1 VSRVALES
9 IRFETPIDVI
19 NALVGMPPRADG
31 TCWVRSKPT
40 SNCLREITVEG
51 QVPTGRI
58 ANVVR
63 LQSKRL
69 SEVYDKGY
77 TYRIS
82 VPEKKLAPSK
92 GDLRRQRQRQRQR
105 QQQES

>member
-1 VSRVALES
+1 MSRVALES

-40 SNCLREITVEG
+40 SNFLREITVEG
-51 QVPTGRI
+51 VPTGRI

-63 LQSKRL
+63 IESKQL
-69 SEVYDKGY
+69 SQDYDKGY